1 MDFQELMLTYGY
13 PILFL
18 GVLLESEAFLLVGVY
33 LAHQGYF
40 SLPVV
45 IGLAALSSFCV
56 TQLCFWLGYRYGAA
70 FMRTRPRWQLR
81 YQRIERLMTR
91 YGTGLVVGFRAL
103 YGLRG
108 AIPAAVGLAGFSAR
122 QFMVYNAL
130 GALVWALLIALLG
143 NNLVQGFKQL
153 YDRLHPSDTLV
164 LMVIA
169 IFGGAWLLY
178 QLVKRYGLKKQPV
191 GKAVMESSSHSVN
204 QAS

>member
-40 SLPVV
+40 SLPAV

-56 TQLCFWLGYRYGAA
+56 TQLCFLLGYRYGST
-70 FMRTRPRWQLR
+70 FISSRPRWQNR
-81 YQRIERLMTR
+81 YQRIERLMNR

-108 AIPAAVGLAGFSAR
+108 AIPAAVGLAGFSSGR
-122 QFMVYNAL
+122 FMVYNAL
-130 GALVWALLIALLG
+130 GALVWAITVALLG
-143 NNLVQGFKQL
+143 DSLVQGLKQL
-153 YDRLHPSDTLV
+153 YNSLQPSEMMALSVLV
-164 LMVIA
+164 VVGGGCL
-169 IFGGAWLLY
+169 IF
-178 QLVKRYGLKKQPV
+178 QLARRSRLKKQTIGNAMVEYP
-191 GKAVMESSSHSVN
+191 SSQLEQS
-204 QAS
+204 